1 MNIPAQIEVLKSL
14 AALDAELAT
23 LEGALRVEQEALTG
37 KQTLLAELEARVQTG
52 SSSLQEMDKTR
63 SSLLGEMRQM
73 TAQIDK
79 AREKLARCRNEREAN
94 AATRELEE
102 LRKLYRDRE
111 REIEKLVE
119 VAEQARTDVDAT
131 SERRTQVAGELGQS
145 EGQSSEK
152 ISALESQKAEKDK
165 ARGELTKKLDQS
177 LFRKYEL
184 VRKRKGSGVA
194 PAAAGSCTACHI
206 SLPPMLFQQ
215 IMYSRALHQCPQCH
229 RVLYFEVPKVQG
241 DSGTGGSGTGES
253 GADDANDSEASANQA
268 G

>member
-1 MNIPAQIEVLKSL
+1 VNIPAQIEVLKSL
-14 AALDAELAT
+14 AVLDAELAA
-23 LEGALRVEQEALTG
+23 LEGELRVEQEALTG
-37 KQTLLAELEARVQTG
+37 KQTLLAELEARVQSG

-63 SSLLGEMRQM
+63 TSLLGEMRQM
-73 TAQIDK
+73 NAQIDK

-131 SERRTQVAGELGQS
+131 SERRVQVAGELGQS

-152 ISALESQKAEKDK
+152 ISSLESRRAEKNT
-165 ARGELTKKLDQS
+165 ARAELTKKLDQS

-229 RVLYFEVPKVQG
+229 RVLYFEVPKADG
-241 DSGTGGSGTGES
+241 DPGTGEA
-253 GADDANDSEASANQA
+253 GAGDANDSEASVNQA